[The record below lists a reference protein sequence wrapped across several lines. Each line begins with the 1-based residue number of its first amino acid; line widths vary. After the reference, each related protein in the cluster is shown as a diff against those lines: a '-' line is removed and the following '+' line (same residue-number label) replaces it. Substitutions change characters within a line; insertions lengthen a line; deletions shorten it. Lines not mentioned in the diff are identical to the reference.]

1 MNNIR
6 YPFSNSQL
14 GELGKKYI
22 LMPNHSVKFIHHPEA
37 DIDGECCIKEHTNCF
52 QQDVN
57 IKIRTADRHG
67 VIVGHECRYD
77 PSHKATD
84 LSMMLIDQNSSTVD
98 LFFYDIKE
106 TLHGIEVINHFAQQL
121 AENIQFA
128 KSCISAADAVSDEI
142 TIGVLIGLYS
152 AERLKKAIQ
161 AKEAEL
167 SEKNAYKIGVML
179 KARLVK
185 MDKYKELSNA
195 KNVLNGQIEL
205 AGKIYDLNIHAFA
218 TADSG
223 HFDQLKS
230 KMPDTIIHNIEVI
243 ADDNNQLHISSSNYV
258 LI

>member
-1 MNNIR
+1 M
-6 YPFSNSQL
+6 
-14 GELGKKYI
+14 
-22 LMPNHSVKFIHHPEA
+22 
-37 DIDGECCIKEHTNCF
+37 T
-52 QQDVN
+52 
-57 IKIRTADRHG
+57 KIRPQS
-67 VIVGHECRYD
+67 IY
-77 PSHKATD
+77 
-84 LSMMLIDQNSSTVD
+84 
-98 LFFYDIKE
+98 FFYDIKE

-128 KSCISAADAVSDEI
+128 QSCISAADAVSDEI

-167 SEKNAYKIGVML
+167 SEKNADKIGVML